1 MPGKTRFMTYVSY
14 IRSRVDA
21 FRKDESGAITV
32 DWVVLTAAVLG
43 MCIAIFTT
51 LGNGAHEHSERIA
64 DEFSTRGIA
73 SY

>member
-1 MPGKTRFMTYVSY
+1 MTYVTY
-14 IRSRVDA
+14 IRSQLDA

-51 LGNGAHEHSERIA
+51 LGNGTHEHSERIA
-64 DEFSTRGIA
+64 DEFSTRGIT